1 LQVGWSCNKFV
12 FADRAPLAAVSW
24 TTVMSDRIGRAR
36 CDVTTVNPLLP
47 RSQHSSRP
55 IDETID
61 WRVAMSSL
69 LYRLMRTH
77 KKLDEEIRAEMRRRA
92 PDWLRVLRLKK
103 LKLKVKDRLNH
114 GPVRA

>member
-1 LQVGWSCNKFV
+1 M
-12 FADRAPLAAVSW
+12 
-24 TTVMSDRIGRAR
+24 T
-36 CDVTTVNPLLP
+36 
-47 RSQHSSRP
+47 
-55 IDETID
+55 
-61 WRVAMSSL
+61 SL

-103 LKLKVKDRLNH
+103 LKLKVKDRLSH